1 MNRVEVVGIVDSDL
15 EYSNEVCGSVL
26 YKTFLLIRRKSGTID
41 KLPVMIPDHGYHQI
55 KKGDLL
61 YVSGTYRS
69 QNNNGKVLLYIF
81 ASTIE
86 NLPVAVGFMNKVELS
101 GFICKD
107 PIFRITPKGRK
118 LCDIILAVNGTC
130 GRSYYIPCVF
140 WKDNAE
146 NVNMLPVGTEIHITG
161 RIQSREYEK
170 NGKQVAYEV
179 SVDEMG

>member
-1 MNRVEVVGIVDSDL
+1 MNRVEVVGVVDSDL
-15 EYSNEVCGSVL
+15 EYSNEVYGSVM
-26 YKTFLLIRRKSGTID
+26 YKTFLLIRRKSGTVD

-69 QNNNGKVLLYIF
+69 QNSNGKVSLYIF

-86 NLPVAVGFMNKVELS
+86 NLPIPVGHMNTIELS
-101 GFICKD
+101 GIICKD
-107 PIFRITPKGRK
+107 PVFRTSPKGRK

-130 GRSYYIPCVF
+130 GRSYYIPCLF
-140 WKDNAE
+140 WGENAE
-146 NVNMLPVGTEIHITG
+146 NVSTFRVGTEIHVTG

-170 NGKQVAYEV
+170 NGIKVAYEV